1 MSRAAARK
9 KKAWKSIP
17 KLIRNGSGS
26 ISAAGFQSL
35 KEISAQISSPKPD
48 NVRCGYGSR
57 LKSNRFLAKEEEE
70 KKKASARLSGNDGA
84 IGGGGGGGSRLF
96 LYLLLTLFYFFLR
109 LPSSGGDQR
118 QVAEET
124 TTGCLHVLSSPAVSC
139 IVQYWHGVQTARFC

>member
-84 IGGGGGGGSRLF
+84 IGGGGGGGLEAFS
-96 LYLLLTLFYFFLR
+96 
-109 LPSSGGDQR
+109 
-118 QVAEET
+118 
-124 TTGCLHVLSSPAVSC
+124 LSSSYFILFFFKAAEL
-139 IVQYWHGVQTARFC
+139 WR